1 MRPKSR
7 RYGVCRI
14 KKGVSRKELTR
25 SQIAD
30 LAFARRGREAG
41 TSAAATWAPLTARS
55 AVVSRPGFMQGT
67 RWCCPFGHCVTQL
80 GAISLVWCLGGVGAG
95 AAERR
100 ARVVPQALLAGQR
113 PWNKSTCDAS
123 VSASCVASLN
133 CTIPGASVATKWM
146 GTGRGEQRAEGD
158 RVARRG
164 RVSGAPHGASEPA
177 ACAVPAG
184 PPRALNRPTHLKAG
198 TPANQSHT
206 NQGERGAE

>member
-1 MRPKSR
+1 MRW
-7 RYGVCRI
+7 G
-14 KKGVSRKELTR
+14 
-25 SQIAD
+25 
-30 LAFARRGREAG
+30 
-41 TSAAATWAPLTARS
+41 
-55 AVVSRPGFMQGT
+55 
-67 RWCCPFGHCVTQL
+67 CPFGHCVTQL

-158 RVARRG
+158 RVAQRG

-184 PPRALNRPTHLKAG
+184 PPRAPERPTHLKAG

-206 NQGERGAE
+206 NQGEWGTEGGTEGRREERGRKEGRREERRRREQASERVSDGGTDGRRDERREGGNEGRRGKGWREGGRDG